1 MFDTSRLI
9 DSYQIRVKTVS
20 PSRIMPVFT
29 QEIKSPIHEIRPT
42 VRQILNLPDFRFGQK
57 RLFMKAHILFSYLF
71 CFMIDIFQ
79 KNLL

>member
-1 MFDTSRLI
+1 MFDNSRLI

-42 VRQILNLPDFRFGQK
+42 IREIQNLPDFLWGQG
-57 RLFMKAHILFSYLF
+57 YL
-71 CFMIDIFQ
+71 
-79 KNLL
+79 

>member
-9 DSYQIRVKTVS
+9 DSYQMRVKTVS

-42 VRQILNLPDFRFGQK
+42 VREILNLPDFSMGT
-57 RLFMKAHILFSYLF
+57 RLFMKAHILFSHLF

>member
-1 MFDTSRLI
+1 MFDNSRLI

-42 VRQILNLPDFRFGQK
+42 VREIQNLPDYW
-57 RLFMKAHILFSYLF
+57 LFMKAHILFSHLF

-79 KNLL
+79 KIFYDR